1 MNTEILKKIN
11 AEWLLEKTLPS
22 LVRRDAPGIALEQ
35 SSDNVITAAGPGSLW
50 EPPGRHAPGS
60 SDIIAVAGPRRA
72 GKTWYLYQL
81 IQDLLTSGKAR
92 REDILFVDFEDYR
105 LTDFKATDTDALL
118 AAFQQVAGKP
128 PSFLFFDEVQQLPD
142 WSRVL
147 RTLHNQNRYRIAVS
161 GSNSHL
167 LEREISSELRGRCR
181 SILILPFSFPEILRY
196 DGIPYD
202 DPTLLTPARG
212 QVMLAF
218 DRYLK
223 EGGFPEV
230 LKRETAMEK
239 RELLQTYYRTI
250 YYRDILERYNIK
262 AKYVLEAVMS
272 YSLNTFSDLF
282 SISAFAKHLKQHQLP
297 GSKQTI
303 SNYLRYLQEAFFMI
317 AHDKYSYSARQR
329 IMNPKK
335 IYLLDTGF
343 SSLAADFSENRGK
356 LLENAVAIE
365 LFRRRAESFYYKG
378 KGECDFIVMGTVKPE
393 TAIQVC
399 WEMTPKNEGRE
410 IRGLRDAMNALAIRD
425 GLILTYNEEGE
436 RIVADVGKIPVMPV
450 WKWLLA

>member
-22 LVRRDAPGIALEQ
+22 LVRRDAPEIALEQ
-35 SSDNVITAAGPGSLW
+35 
-50 EPPGRHAPGS
+50 S

-81 IQDLLTSGKAR
+81 IQDLLTSEKAR

-181 SILILPFSFPEILRY
+181 NIMILPFSLPEILRY
-196 DGIPYD
+196 GGIPYD
-202 DPTLLTPARG
+202 DRTLLTPARG

-230 LKRETAMEK
+230 IKRETPMEK

-282 SISAFAKHLKQHQLP
+282 SISSFGKHLKQHQLP
-297 GSKQTI
+297 GASRRSPTI
-303 SNYLRYLQEAFFMI
+303 CATCRKPSL
-317 AHDKYSYSARQR
+317 
-329 IMNPKK
+329 
-335 IYLLDTGF
+335 
-343 SSLAADFSENRGK
+343 SSPTKN
-356 LLENAVAIE
+356 
-365 LFRRRAESFYYKG
+365 
-378 KGECDFIVMGTVKPE
+378 TV
-393 TAIQVC
+393 
-399 WEMTPKNEGRE
+399 
-410 IRGLRDAMNALAIRD
+410 
-425 GLILTYNEEGE
+425 
-436 RIVADVGKIPVMPV
+436 IPPGSGS
-450 WKWLLA
+450 